1 MKILVTGHCGFI
13 GKKVFTALKNQSHDV
28 VGVDLKEGRDL
39 LHCLPNGKFDFVFH
53 LAALPS
59 VQFSIENPFYS
70 MRNNVLGTS
79 KLLEWSLN
87 SGVKRVIFSSSAAVN
102 NGNPKSPY
110 GLQKYLSELECK
122 LYAQTYGLDT
132 VSLRYYNVYSEDQKF
147 GGPYSTAISA
157 WMEMIKQNKPLRL
170 DGDGEQTRDFIYVD
184 DIVSANIFCMNYNG
198 QLEGSALDVGTGRSI
213 SLNYVKKYIDS
224 ICNVEWN
231 HKPAR
236 IGDIRKS
243 KADVT
248 KISSLGW
255 KSNITIDEGLKK
267 CFQSVN

>member
-13 GKKVFTALKNQSHDV
+13 GKKIFTALKNQSHDV
-28 VGVDLKEGRDL
+28 TGIDLKEGTDL
-39 LHCLPNGKFDFVFH
+39 LHCLPNEKFDFVFH

-87 SGVKRVIFSSSAAVN
+87 NGVKRVIFSSSAAVN
-102 NGNPKSPY
+102 DGNPKSPY

-122 LYAQTYGLDT
+122 LYSEVYRLDT

-157 WMEMIKQNKPLRL
+157 WMEMIRQNKPLRL

-184 DIVSANIFCMNYNG
+184 DIVSANLFCMNYDG
-198 QLEGSALDVGTGRSI
+198 QLKGSTLDIGTGRSI
-213 SLNYVKKYIDS
+213 SLNYVKNYINSVCD
-224 ICNVEWN
+224 VEWDYQ
-231 HKPAR
+231 PPR
-236 IGDIRKS
+236 TGDIRNS
-243 KADVT
+243 KADIT

-255 KSNITIDEGLKK
+255 SSKINIDEGLEK